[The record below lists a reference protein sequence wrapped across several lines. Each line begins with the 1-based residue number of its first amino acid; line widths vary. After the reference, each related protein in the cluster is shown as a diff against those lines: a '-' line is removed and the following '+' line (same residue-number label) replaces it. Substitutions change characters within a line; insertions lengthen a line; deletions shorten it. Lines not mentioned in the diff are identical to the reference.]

1 MQHLELYSNKL
12 QIILQYQLNSCH
24 IHLNISKPQCKL
36 SNLVT
41 SAFIYTIF
49 TVQALFF
56 WSWVNIT
63 AQKHRHT
70 HRHIDRQNIQYQLA
84 ETKQTF
90 KCKRKRKKK
99 LIENST
105 RL

>member
-49 TVQALFF
+49 TVQALFLLVMGKYN
-56 WSWVNIT
+56 ST
-63 AQKHRHT
+63 EAQSHASI
-70 HRHIDRQNIQYQLA
+70 HIDRQNIQYQLA
-84 ETKQTF
+84 ETKRTF
-90 KCKRKRKKK
+90 KCKRKRKK
-99 LIENST
+99 N
-105 RL
+105 

>member
-49 TVQALFF
+49 TVQALFLLVMGKYN
-56 WSWVNIT
+56 ST
-63 AQKHRHT
+63 EAQVHASTQTDRTSSTNLQRLNKH
-70 HRHIDRQNIQYQLA
+70 LSA
-84 ETKQTF
+84 KEKE
-90 KCKRKRKKK
+90 KK

-105 RL
+105 LL

>member
-49 TVQALFF
+49 TVQALFLL
-56 WSWVNIT
+56 VMG
-63 AQKHRHT
+63 K
-70 HRHIDRQNIQYQLA
+70 Y
-84 ETKQTF
+84 
-90 KCKRKRKKK
+90 
-99 LIENST
+99 NST
-105 RL
+105 EEQAHASTQTDRTSSTNLQRLNKHLSAKEKEKKTDRK